1 MLNAFH
7 GFLHREEI
15 LQGGLNKQMLGG
27 WGCFSS
33 KKGIETSILGE
44 TEH

>member
-1 MLNAFH
+1 MHFTAFSIEKR
-7 GFLHREEI
+7 F
-15 LQGGLNKQMLGG
+15 LQGGLNKKMLGG